1 MSTSTETPKQTLQ
14 VNRIPFDQVPQLSAR
29 DKAYANGDPA
39 LRPFYKYE
47 VNIKNFSNVIAAK
60 QKANINRLTLVN
72 VLEQQYQKFDTTQDV
87 LNNVT
92 SLKDDTT
99 FTIITAH
106 QPSLFTGPL
115 YYIYKIVSVI
125 NLTKRLKA
133 EYPAYNFVPVFVTG
147 GEDHDF
153 EEVNHMHLFGKT
165 LTWEN
170 EEKGSVG
177 MMKTASLAPVLEEL
191 KSFMGDKE
199 NDQRLFELIHST
211 HTQHEKY
218 SDAIMA
224 FANELFK
231 EYGLVILNMNQPD
244 LKRLFLPIIKEE
256 LLKNPSKDLV
266 EKSQDD
272 LKNAGFKSQAYPREI
287 NLFYLK
293 DQLRERIIKENGV
306 FKVLNTDYTFSETE
320 MIAEAENHPERFSPN
335 VITRP
340 LYQEKVIPNLAYIGG
355 GGELAYWMERQ
366 SQFAHYGIEFPMLI
380 RRNSV
385 MWIDKGTSKKMTKLN
400 LTIDNVFDDSDSLIK
415 LFIQD
420 QTEGDLSFEQE
431 KNQLRTMFDSMKEK
445 ASQIDP
451 TLVKKFEGE
460 YTRQLKSLEQ
470 MESRLVRA
478 EKQKNEVS
486 VNQIRALKEK
496 LYPKNGLQER
506 YDNFISFYLKYGDRF
521 IETLM
526 KHLNPLE
533 KGFIVIKEE

>member
-1 MSTSTETPKQTLQ
+1 MSTSAETPKQSMQ

-60 QKANINRLTLVN
+60 QKANIDRSTLVN
-72 VLEQQYQKFDTTQDV
+72 VLQQQYEKFETTKAV
-87 LNNVT
+87 LDNVN
-92 SLKDDTT
+92 SLNEDHT

-211 HTQHEKY
+211 HTKYEKY

-231 EYGLVILNMNQPD
+231 AYGLVILNMNQVD
-244 LKRLFLPIIKEE
+244 LKRLFLPVIKEE
-256 LLKNPSKDLV
+256 ILRNPSKDLV
-266 EKSQDD
+266 EKSQEA
-272 LKNAGFKSQAYPREI
+272 LKNAGFKSQAFPREI

-293 DQLRERIIKENGV
+293 DQLRERIVQEDGV

-320 MIAEAENHPERFSPN
+320 MIVEAENHPERFSPN

-340 LYQEKVIPNLAYIGG
+340 LYQEKVLPNLAYIGG

-366 SQFAHYGIEFPMLI
+366 SQFEYYGIEFPMLI

-385 MWIDKGTSKKMTKLN
+385 MWIDKGTSKKMNKLN
-400 LTIDNVFDDSDSLIK
+400 LTVHTVFENSDSLIK
-415 LFIQD
+415 LFIHD
-420 QTEGDLSFEQE
+420 QTETDLSFEKE
-431 KNQLRTMFDSMKEK
+431 KEQLRTMFNGIKEK
-445 ASQIDP
+445 AGQVDN
-451 TLVKKFEGE
+451 TLVAKFEGE

-470 MESRLVRA
+470 MEGRLVRA

-486 VNQIRALKEK
+486 VNQIRSLKEK

-506 YDNFISFYLKYGDRF
+506 HDNFISFYLKYGDGF
-521 IETLM
+521 IETLL
-526 KHLNPLE
+526 KHLDPME
-533 KGFIVIKEE
+533 KGFIVIKE